1 MLSYSIAFKYPFMN
15 YSEYPFLAVQGC
27 DKNFEKKVLN
37 HTVHY

>member
-1 MLSYSIAFKYPFMN
+1 MSYSIAFKYPFMN

-27 DKNFEKKVLN
+27 DKDYEKKVLN